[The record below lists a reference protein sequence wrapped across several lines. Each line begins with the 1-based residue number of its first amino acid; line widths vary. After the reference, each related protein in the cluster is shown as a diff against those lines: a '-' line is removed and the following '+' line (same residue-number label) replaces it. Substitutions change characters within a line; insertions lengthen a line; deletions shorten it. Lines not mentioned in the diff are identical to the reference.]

1 MKSGP
6 LTDAELV
13 EVTGYKRGFEQLSF
27 LRRHGLRPFVRR
39 SHPVI
44 TWEAINAAM
53 SGQPVKKD
61 EPEPNW
67 NALRKAA

>member
-6 LTDAELV
+6 LTDAELL

-53 SGQPVKKD
+53 SGQRDAPQV
-61 EPEPNW
+61 EEPNW
-67 NALRKAA
+67 HVLQRAA